1 MKTLI
6 MILKLLFFLVLP
18 LAACY
23 LEYLYGFVW
32 PQCHFVPEMADAV
45 SQRYLYQN
53 PVSVMI
59 VMICLIHWTDPE
71 NVGRAHW
78 QPILPFNRDSLE
90 RIIGGQ
96 KRALDTITSSIAGW
110 EFRRKS
116 GNLDPLVLAIS
127 GPPGVGKSE
136 TGLVLILIQGRNTT
150 SFIRLSLTCF
160 SFCFLGFRIA
170 EAIFGKSTAIGDRT
184 IIIGTIRFN
193 LTGIPGNC
201 NWV

>member
-1 MKTLI
+1 MKILN

-18 LAACY
+18 VAACY

-45 SQRYLYQN
+45 SQRYLCQN
-53 PVSVMI
+53 PVSLMI
-59 VMICLIHWTDPE
+59 VMICLIHWTDQE
-71 NVGRAHW
+71 YVGRAHW
-78 QPILPFNRDSLE
+78 QRILPFNRDSLE

-116 GNLDPLVLAIS
+116 GNVDPLVLAIS

-136 TGLVLILIQGRNTT
+136 TGPVLILIQGRNAT
-150 SFIRLSLTCF
+150 SMIRLSLICF
-160 SFCFLGFRIA
+160 SFWFSGFRIA
-170 EAIFGKSTAIGDRT
+170 EAIFGKSTTIGGRT
-184 IIIGTIRFN
+184 ITFGTIAFI
-193 LTGIPGNC
+193 LTEIPCNC
-201 NWV
+201 N